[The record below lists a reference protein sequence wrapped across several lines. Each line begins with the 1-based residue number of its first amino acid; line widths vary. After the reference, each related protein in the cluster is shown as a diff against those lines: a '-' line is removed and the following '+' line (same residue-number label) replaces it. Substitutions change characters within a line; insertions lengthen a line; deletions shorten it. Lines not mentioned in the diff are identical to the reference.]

1 MLSSYDHSLFHLIN
15 VVWANSLF
23 DLFFPALTDLH
34 KVRVVAFVLAPLG
47 TAYWLYKGRL
57 PALKV
62 LVALCLTIGATDLVS
77 HRLIKPLVHRP
88 RPDPTQMV
96 VILRAPHGGRY
107 SFPSNHAANCFAGA
121 VFLSSVYPPLRILL
135 YTAAALV
142 AYSRVYV
149 GVHYPIDVLGGA
161 LLGLALG
168 SIGAAAFRK
177 WASRQGSPA

>member
-1 MLSSYDHSLFHLIN
+1 MIALDARLFHLIN
-15 VVWANSLF
+15 VVWTNGLF
-23 DLFFPALTDLH
+23 DLVLPALTDIH
-34 KVRVVAFVLAPLG
+34 KARFVAFGLAPLV
-47 TAYWLYKGRL
+47 TAYWLYRGRV

-62 LVALCLTIGATDLVS
+62 LLALCLTVGATDMVS

-96 VILRAPHGGRY
+96 VILRAPHGGAY

-121 VFLSSVYPPLRILL
+121 TFLSSVYPPLRIPLFAL
-135 YTAAALV
+135 AALV

-149 GVHYPIDVLGGA
+149 GVHYPVDVVGGA

-177 WASRQGSPA
+177 FSNKKDSKA